1 MFPRTTRSTST
12 SSSPLSLFDHSQRAQ
27 MGQDLFYLFGCSSN
41 SASPS
46 SSTQPKK
53 SKTAIFSRRPTQT
66 GQHYDEKHD
75 NDDEDNEGTEADSMF
90 ITWPESRPIGT
101 GSRSG
106 SPNSSDLESEF
117 ESSYSS
123 SSSSGSV
130 ISLPDYHTPN
140 TNSKPTARSGLRSKK
155 SAKDVRE
162 LFRPSST
169 RTQSAPELHNPIARS
184 ASPTCSLTSTLVD
197 EPQQLRISVKV
208 ETTTSTSSQAKWELD
223 LDLPAQRSGMRR
235 NGPGGRG
242 DRWNGNWV

>member
-41 SASPS
+41 SASS
-46 SSTQPKK
+46 SSSSQPKK
-53 SKTAIFSRRPTQT
+53 PKTAIFTRRRE
-66 GQHYDEKHD
+66 HDDEKHE
-75 NDDEDNEGTEADSMF
+75 NDDDDNEGTEADSMF
-90 ITWPESRPIGT
+90 TTWPESRPIGT

-106 SPNSSDLESEF
+106 SPNSSDPESEF

-140 TNSKPTARSGLRSKK
+140 TNTKMTARSGLRSKK
-155 SAKDVRE
+155 SAKDVRG
-162 LFRPSST
+162 LFRPSSV
-169 RTQSAPELHNPIARS
+169 RTQSAPDLPTQIFLRS

-223 LDLPAQRSGMRR
+223 LDLPAQRSGLRR

>member
-1 MFPRTTRSTST
+1 M
-12 SSSPLSLFDHSQRAQ
+12 SLFDHSQRAQ
-27 MGQDLFYLFGCSSN
+27 MGHDLFYLFGCSSN
-41 SASPS
+41 SASSS
-46 SSTQPKK
+46 SSTLPKK
-53 SKTAIFSRRPTQT
+53 PKTAIFSRRPAHT
-66 GQHYDEKHD
+66 GEHYDEKHED
-75 NDDEDNEGTEADSMF
+75 HGDDNEGTEADSMF

-101 GSRSG
+101 DSRSA

-140 TNSKPTARSGLRSKK
+140 TNSKTTTRSGLRSKK
-155 SAKDVRE
+155 SAKDVRG

-169 RTQSAPELHNPIARS
+169 RTQSAPDLPTQTFPRS
-184 ASPTCSLTSTLVD
+184 VSPTCSLTSTLVD

-223 LDLPAQRSGMRR
+223 LDLPVQRSGLRR

>member
-27 MGQDLFYLFGCSSN
+27 TGQDLFYLFGCSFN
-41 SASPS
+41 SASSS
-46 SSTQPKK
+46 SSTQRKK
-53 SKTAIFSRRPTQT
+53 PKTAIFSRRPAQT
-66 GQHYDEKHD
+66 GENYVEKHED
-75 NDDEDNEGTEADSMF
+75 HDDNEGTEADSMF

-101 GSRSG
+101 GSRSA
-106 SPNSSDLESEF
+106 SPAESEF

-140 TNSKPTARSGLRSKK
+140 TNSKTTTRSGLRSKR
-155 SAKDVRE
+155 SAKDVRG

-169 RTQSAPELHNPIARS
+169 RTQSAPDLPTQTFLRS

-223 LDLPAQRSGMRR
+223 LDLPAQRSGLRR

>member
-12 SSSPLSLFDHSQRAQ
+12 STSPLSLFDHSQRAQ
-27 MGQDLFYLFGCSSN
+27 MGQDLFYLFRCSSN
-41 SASPS
+41 SASSS

-53 SKTAIFSRRPTQT
+53 PKTAIFTRRRE
-66 GQHYDEKHD
+66 HDDEKHE
-75 NDDEDNEGTEADSMF
+75 NDDDDNEGTEADSMF

-101 GSRSG
+101 GSRSA
-106 SPNSSDLESEF
+106 SPAESEF

-123 SSSSGSV
+123 SSSSDSV

-140 TNSKPTARSGLRSKK
+140 TNSKPTTRSGLRSKK
-155 SAKDVRE
+155 SAKDVRG
-162 LFRPSST
+162 LFRPSSS

-223 LDLPAQRSGMRR
+223 LDLPVQRSGLRR

>member
-1 MFPRTTRSTST
+1 
-12 SSSPLSLFDHSQRAQ
+12 
-27 MGQDLFYLFGCSSN
+27 MGHDLFYLFGCSSN
-41 SASPS
+41 SASSS

-53 SKTAIFSRRPTQT
+53 SKTAIFSRRSAQT
-66 GQHYDEKHD
+66 GEHYDEKHE
-75 NDDEDNEGTEADSMF
+75 NGDEDNEGTEADSMF

-101 GSRSG
+101 GSRSA
-106 SPNSSDLESEF
+106 SPTSSDLESEF
-117 ESSYSS
+117 ESSHSSS

-140 TNSKPTARSGLRSKK
+140 TNSKTVSRSGLRSKK
-155 SAKDVRE
+155 SAKDVRG

-169 RTQSAPELHNPIARS
+169 RTQSAPDLPTQTFPRS

-197 EPQQLRISVKV
+197 EPQHLRISVKV

-242 DRWNGNWV
+242 DRWNGNWI

>member
-1 MFPRTTRSTST
+1 
-12 SSSPLSLFDHSQRAQ
+12 

-41 SASPS
+41 SASSS

-53 SKTAIFSRRPTQT
+53 PKTAIFARRRE
-66 GQHYDEKHD
+66 HDDEKHV
-75 NDDEDNEGTEADSMF
+75 NDDDDKEGSEAESMF

-106 SPNSSDLESEF
+106 SPNSSHLKSES

-123 SSSSGSV
+123 SSSRSV
-130 ISLPDYHTPN
+130 ISFPDYHTPN
-140 TNSKPTARSGLRSKK
+140 TNSKTTARSGLRSKK
-155 SAKDVRE
+155 SAKDVRG

-169 RTQSAPELHNPIARS
+169 RTQSAPDLPTQTFPRS
-184 ASPTCSLTSTLVD
+184 VSPTCSLTSTLVD
-197 EPQQLRISVKV
+197 EPQHLRISVKV
-208 ETTTSTSSQAKWELD
+208 EATTSTSSRAKWELD
-223 LDLPAQRSGMRR
+223 LDLPAQRSGLRR

>member
-1 MFPRTTRSTST
+1 MFPRTSRSTST

-41 SASPS
+41 SASSS

-53 SKTAIFSRRPTQT
+53 PKTAIFSRRPAQA
-66 GQHYDEKHD
+66 GEHYDEKHGND
-75 NDDEDNEGTEADSMF
+75 NEDNEGTEADSMF

-101 GSRSG
+101 GSRSA
-106 SPNSSDLESEF
+106 SPNSSDLESES

-123 SSSSGSV
+123 SSSSGSA

-140 TNSKPTARSGLRSKK
+140 TNTKTTTRSGLRSKK
-155 SAKDVRE
+155 SAKDVRG

-169 RTQSAPELHNPIARS
+169 RTQSAPDLPTQTFPRS
-184 ASPTCSLTSTLVD
+184 
-197 EPQQLRISVKV
+197 PQQLRISVKV